1 MFLKHQII
9 YDKPGRLRIRLKGC
23 NLSREQASGISSLL
37 MNTKGVLSAD
47 VTYINGGILVY
58 YKNGFRESILNTI
71 STLNKNNIPLVVN
84 DNSTQELDENFKKS
98 LFKMIGKNFL
108 IKTFVPAPIRFLLTL
123 KRAKGYVEK
132 GLSSLGDGKLDVAVL
147 DGISISASILSG
159 SYSTA
164 NSIMFLLGISG
175 LLEDYTHQKA
185 KASLAESLFINVDK
199 VWLVTEKE
207 DISIP
212 LSQIKTGDKIRVRAG
227 SMIPVDGNVAGGEAL
242 VNEASMT
249 GEPLPVLKSS
259 GSSVYAG
266 TVIEE
271 GNITLEVRELPD
283 NSRIQKIVAMI
294 DESEALKA
302 SIQSRAEKL
311 ADAIVP
317 FSLFTSFA
325 TLALTRNISK
335 ALSVLMVDYSCAIK
349 LSSPICVISAMR
361 EATGYSIMVKGGKY
375 LESYAQ
381 ADTIVFD
388 KTGTLTNTCPKV
400 TKIIG
405 FNGYDRDSVLKISA
419 CIEEHFPH
427 SIARAVV
434 HQAEIEGV
442 HHEEEHADVEYVV
455 AHGIATY
462 LNGERTLIGSS
473 HFLFEDEGIEID
485 NNIKEIIKK
494 EEAGCSVLYLSIGG
508 KLVGMIC
515 ITDPIRE
522 EAADVIKELKR
533 NGFKR
538 IIMLT
543 GDSESAAKAAC
554 EKLGIDDYKAQVLPE
569 DKAGIVASLKSQ
581 GHKVVM
587 VGDGINDSLA
597 LSVADVS
604 VAMKSASDIAR
615 EVADISLLS
624 EDLMT
629 LITLRKLSTS
639 LFARIRSNH
648 SFIVG
653 FNTMLIMGGIFGIL
667 SPASSALLH
676 NVSTTA
682 ISGLSMRPFLTK

>member
-1 MFLKHQII
+1 MKYQII
-9 YDKPGRLRIRLKGC
+9 YDKPGRIRIRLTGC
-23 NLSREQASGISSLL
+23 NISREQASGISSMLL
-37 MNTKGVLSAD
+37 NTKGVISAD
-47 VTYINGGILVY
+47 VTYINGGILIY
-58 YKNGFRESILNTI
+58 YKNGFRDSILNTV
-71 STLNKNNIPLVVN
+71 SSLNKGDIPLISN
-84 DNSTQELDENFKKS
+84 ENESSLRELDDNFKHS
-98 LFKMIGKNFL
+98 LFKMIGRNFVY
-108 IKTFVPAPIRFLLTL
+108 KTFIPAPLRFLLTL

-132 GLSSLGDGKLDVAVL
+132 GLSSIGSGKLDVAVL
-147 DGISISASILSG
+147 DAVSISASIASG

-175 LLEDYTHQKA
+175 LLEDYTHKKA
-185 KASLAESLFINVDK
+185 KASLAQSLFVNVDK

-212 LSQIKTGDKIRVRAG
+212 LSQINTGDKIRVRSGA
-227 SMIPVDGNVAGGEAL
+227 MIPVDGEVTEGEAL
-242 VNEASMT
+242 VNESSMT
-249 GEPLPVLKSS
+249 GEPLPVLRNR

-271 GNITLEVRELPD
+271 GNITVEVRVLPD
-283 NSRIQKIVAMI
+283 NSRIQKIVSMI

-302 SIQSRAEKL
+302 GIQSRAEKL

-317 FSLFTSFA
+317 FSLLTA
-325 TLALTRNISK
+325 LASLVFTRNVSK

-349 LSSPICVISAMR
+349 LSSPICIISAMR
-361 EATGYSIMVKGGKY
+361 ETTNYSIMIKGGKH

-381 ADTIVFD
+381 ADTIIFD

-405 FNGYDRDSVLKISA
+405 FNGYDRNSVLKISA

-434 HQAEIEGV
+434 HQAELEGL

-455 AHGIATY
+455 AHGIATH

-473 HFLFEDEGIEID
+473 HFLFEDEGIEI
-485 NNIKEIIKK
+485 NNEIKDVIKK
-494 EEAGCSVLYLSIGG
+494 EEAGCSALYLSIGS

-522 EAADVIKELKR
+522 EAVDVIKALKKH
-533 NGFKR
+533 GFKR

-554 EKLGIDDYKAQVLPE
+554 EKLGITEYRAQVLPE
-569 DKAGIVASLKSQ
+569 DKANVVASLKNK

-587 VGDGINDSLA
+587 VGDGINDSPA

-639 LFARIRSNH
+639 LFARIKSNH
-648 SFIVG
+648 SFIIG
-653 FNTMLIMGGIFGIL
+653 FNTMLIMGGICGIL
-667 SPASSALLH
+667 TPASSALLH

-682 ISGLSMRPFLTK
+682 ISGLSMRPCLTK

>member
-1 MFLKHQII
+1 MYLKHQIV
-9 YDKPGRLRIRLKGC
+9 YDKPGRLRLRLSNC
-23 NLSREQASGISSLL
+23 CLSKEQVSGLASLL
-37 MNTKGVLSAD
+37 INTKGVLSAD
-47 VTYINGGILVY
+47 VTYINGGILIY
-58 YKNGFRESILNTI
+58 YKKEFRESILNTI
-71 STLNKNNIPLVVN
+71 SSLKKKDIPVVSN
-84 DNSTQELDENFKKS
+84 EDSTQELDDNFKKS

-108 IKTFVPAPIRFLLTL
+108 IKTFIPAPIRFLLTL
-123 KRAKGYVEK
+123 KRAKRYVEK
-132 GLSSLGDGKLDVAVL
+132 GVSSLGDGKLDVAVL
-147 DGISISASILSG
+147 DAVSISASILSG

-185 KASLAESLFINVDK
+185 KASLAESLFVNVDK
-199 VWLVTEKE
+199 VWLVTDNE
-207 DISIP
+207 DILIP

-227 SMIPVDGNVAGGEAL
+227 SMIPVDGNVTEGEAL

-249 GEPLPVLKSS
+249 GEPLPVLKNN

-271 GNITLEVRELPD
+271 GNITLDVRELPD

-302 SIQSRAEKL
+302 GIQSRAEKL

-317 FSLFTSFA
+317 FSLFT
-325 TLALTRNISK
+325 ALGTFVITKNISK

-361 EATGYSIMVKGGKY
+361 EATNYSIMVKGGKY
-375 LESYAQ
+375 LENYAQ
-381 ADTIVFD
+381 ADTIIFD

-405 FNGYDRDSVLKISA
+405 FNGYDRNNVLKISA

-434 HQAEIEGV
+434 HQAEIEGLN
-442 HHEEEHADVEYVV
+442 HEEEHADVEYVV
-455 AHGIATY
+455 AHGIATK

-473 HFLFEDEGIEID
+473 HFLFEDENIEID
-485 NNIKEIIKK
+485 DEIRETIKK
-494 EEAGCSVLYLSIGG
+494 EESGCSVLYLSIGG

-515 ITDPIRE
+515 ITDPVRD
-522 EAADVIKELKR
+522 EAVDVIKELKI

-554 EKLGIDDYKAQVLPE
+554 EKLGITEYRAQVLPE
-569 DKAGIVASLKSQ
+569 DKAAVVASLKRE

-587 VGDGINDSLA
+587 VGDGINDSPA
-597 LSVADVS
+597 LSAADVS
-604 VAMKSASDIAR
+604 VSMKSASDIAR
-615 EVADISLLS
+615 EVADIALLS

-629 LITLRKLSTS
+629 LITLRKLSTN
-639 LFARIRSNH
+639 LFSKIRNNH
-648 SFIVG
+648 NFIVG
-653 FNTMLIMGGIFGIL
+653 FNTMLIVGGILGVL
-667 SPASSALLH
+667 PPATSALLH

-682 ISGLSMRPFLTK
+682 ISGLSMRPCLAK